1 MSAKASSEIK
11 TIRVQQKQKNGD
23 IYVIE
28 RKIRYDLEKKYNVV
42 QSSKVI
48 GKIVKG
54 STEIVPT
61 RSKKK
66 HIDNQV
72 NIEKETS
79 NTLTATR
86 LKTGMMDIIDH
97 IGKVSGI
104 DDAIYESSEDLA

>member
-1 MSAKASSEIK
+1 MSAKASGEIR

-61 RSKKK
+61 RPKKK
-66 HIDNQV
+66 RKDNQI
-72 NIEKETS
+72 NMEKESS
-79 NTLTATR
+79 NKLTHTFPIIKTIQGALNPLVISSF
-86 LKTGMMDIIDH
+86 LK
-97 IGKVSGI
+97 
-104 DDAIYESSEDLA
+104 